1 MLVGTH
7 ALLPV
12 CGCLVVDCMGVAKRG
27 ERVFSGWALTAV
39 GVFGV
44 LPDLCSPHICLQARH
59 TSSTHSLWFLLL
71 SIIPAL
77 GVGQLFR
84 RRKWLVVA
92 VACWLATMLHGSADA
107 LSGGIAWLYPW
118 RAAVVGGRW
127 VPFEYWIWSD
137 VIFVL
142 WAWFLNRALKRAE
155 ARSAR
160 VSQQSD

>member
-1 MLVGTH
+1 
-7 ALLPV
+7 
-12 CGCLVVDCMGVAKRG
+12 MGVAKRG

-44 LPDLCSPHICLQARH
+44 
-59 TSSTHSLWFLLL
+59 
-71 SIIPAL
+71 
-77 GVGQLFR
+77 
-84 RRKWLVVA
+84 
-92 VACWLATMLHGSADA
+92 
-107 LSGGIAWLYPW
+107 AWLYPW